1 MAGNKVQDVE
11 LDDNAE
17 MVEAHDPKNAE
28 KQSIASVAAASKA
41 TGKAAARRGDKSN
54 GEPMPKSKAGMIS
67 VAHDLM
73 SEMTSE
79 QLEGVLEVIMGEN
92 ISEDKSYEAPRLMGR
107 GSREGHAEKVRAAVL
122 AHAKDKG
129 YKVNHHDEPHSK
141 PDITISYEHGD
152 TPKDS
157 VPSYYTVHS
166 DGPSGAHKDK
176 ELHKILGGSKRQ
188 HNEDL
193 DHYNFDFTSD
203 LNALVESEGT
213 LSEEFKSKTATIFE
227 AAVKSKLSEEID
239 RLEEAYATELDEQ
252 VSSMKADLVEKVDS
266 YLNYVVESWM
276 EENQL
281 AVRAGLRTEIA
292 ETFMTKLK
300 DLFVESYVEVP
311 ESKVDL
317 LDEVVTANEE
327 LEEQLNSTVARN
339 IKLNE
344 ELEGYKRDAIIR
356 EASKDL
362 AETQV
367 VKLASLVEDIAF
379 DDEKSFAQKV
389 KTIKESYFKKKT
401 AGSSL
406 TEETDDM
413 NSEEVSP
420 VMAQY
425 LKAIRK
431 SN

>member
-28 KQSIASVAAASKA
+28 KQSIASVAAAGKA
-41 TGKAAARRGDKSN
+41 TGKAAARKGDKSN

-67 VAHDLM
+67 AAHDLM

-79 QLEGVLEVIMGEN
+79 QLEGVLNVLMGEEADASSVAEARTVDIN
-92 ISEDKSYEAPRLMGR
+92 I
-107 GSREGHAEKVRAAVL
+107 
-122 AHAKDKG
+122 
-129 YKVNHHDEPHSK
+129 
-141 PDITISYEHGD
+141 
-152 TPKDS
+152 
-157 VPSYYTVHS
+157 
-166 DGPSGAHKDK
+166 
-176 ELHKILGGSKRQ
+176 
-188 HNEDL
+188 
-193 DHYNFDFTSD
+193 DFTAD

-213 LSEEFKSKTATIFE
+213 LSEEFKAKTAVIFE

-239 RLEEAYATELDEQ
+239 RLEEAYATELNEQ
-252 VSSMKADLVEKVDS
+252 VSTIKTELVEKVDS
-266 YLNYVVESWM
+266 YLNYVVETWM
-276 EENQL
+276 EENKL
-281 AVRAGLRTEIA
+281 AVKAGLRTEIA
-292 ETFMTKLK
+292 ETFMNKLK

-317 LDEVVTANEE
+317 VDELVSANEE
-327 LEEQLNSTVARN
+327 LEEQLNSTVARSL
-339 IKLNE
+339 KMNE
-344 ELEGYKRDAIIR
+344 ELEAYKRDAIIR

-367 VKLASLVEDIAF
+367 AKLASLVEDIAF
-379 DDEKSFAQKV
+379 DSEDTFAQKV
-389 KTIKESYFKKKT
+389 KTIKESYFKKNP
-401 AGSSL
+401 SNVSI
-406 TEETDDM
+406 TEDTSDDE
-413 NSEEVSP
+413 NSEEVSD